1 MTKITKKIVSL
12 IFGAIAF
19 VAFSFGLVFTM
30 PQMKMAKADDVAVEF
45 SVCLAEGENNEK
57 DGYLQIRM
65 DTNGLTWTGAK
76 NNQKVR

>member
-30 PQMKMAKADDVAVEF
+30 PQMKMAKADDVAVTF
-45 SVCLAEGENNEK
+45 SGAYLEGPKGEIP
-57 DGYLQIRM
+57 GYYQLRM
-65 DTNGLTWTGAK
+65 DTQGQT
-76 NNQKVR
+76 